1 VAEFPPSPANKNNP
15 EGLFFAFFMG
25 CIFLAPFAKF
35 LELNFA
41 LNFLS
46 ILSGPVIYSLTSFT
60 GQFD

>member
-1 VAEFPPSPANKNNP
+1 MVQEKYPQTKSSQRL
-15 EGLFFAFFMG
+15 LFGFFVG

-46 ILSGPVIYSLTSFT
+46 IFSGPVIYSLTSFT